1 MQNLNLNTIIF
12 NNSVLNY
19 LRAFVFIVS
28 VYLLIKLFDKFLL
41 DRVNI
46 IIDKFSHSFA
56 EMIKKLIK
64 KRLYPLLYFL
74 TIYLAFNQLRTI
86 VIVDNVINAVLM
98 VLSVIFAILII
109 QDIITYLL
117 NKHWEK
123 KKRGLEEQK
132 ILTITVIIIKII
144 IWIIALLFILDNL
157 NIEITGLLT
166 GLGIGGIAIAFAAQN
181 ILNDLFNYFTIYLDK
196 PFDVGDYIMI
206 SDYRGTIEHIGIK
219 TTRLRSLSGEE
230 LIISNT
236 DLVNSRINNLK
247 RMQRRRINYSFGV
260 EYGTSLEKLKQIP
273 KIVEEIIK
281 AEENTEFDRTHF
293 GEYGDFS
300 LIFQVVYF
308 VQSREY
314 RVYMDVQQNIN
325 YKLNE
330 KFNEL
335 GINFAFPTQTIHLQD
350 GGKNN
355 DNSKL

>member
-12 NNSVLNY
+12 NNTILNY
-19 LRAFVFIVS
+19 LRAFIFIIS

-46 IIDKFSHSFA
+46 FIDKFSHSFA
-56 EMIKKLIK
+56 ELLKKLIK

-74 TIYLAFNQLRTI
+74 TVYIAFNQLRTI
-86 VIVDNVINAVLM
+86 DVLDTVITAVLM
-98 VLSVIFAILII
+98 ILTVFFAVLII

-117 NKHWEK
+117 RKHWEK
-123 KKRGLEEQK
+123 KERSTEENN
-132 ILTITVIIIKII
+132 ILTITLFIIKAI
-144 IWIIALLFILDNL
+144 IWIVAFLFILDNL
-157 NIEITGLLT
+157 NIEITGLVT

-181 ILNDLFNYFTIYLDK
+181 ILNDLFNYFTIYFDK
-196 PFDVGDYIMI
+196 PFDVGDYIVI

-219 TTRLRSLSGEE
+219 TTRLRSISGEE

-247 RMQRRRINYSFGV
+247 RMQRRRINFNFGI
-260 EYGTSLEKLKQIP
+260 EYGTPLEKIKQIP
-273 KIVEEIIK
+273 GIVEEIIK
-281 AEENTEFDRTHF
+281 AEDKTEFDRAHF
-293 GEYGDFS
+293 EAYGDFS
-300 LIFQVVYF
+300 LKFQVVFF

-314 RVYMDVQQNIN
+314 RVYMDIQQNIN